1 MGEVVT
7 TIFKSAVKISAI
19 FTAIFGFL
27 MVFTVLVAGVTVAL
41 NKTVIIDVLTMMQ
54 FGLPFNLDP
63 VLLWL
68 GTSVTLYITYRLA
81 IQGYTVIKSV
91 IDS

>member
-7 TIFKSAVKISAI
+7 AIFKSAVKISAI
-19 FTAIFGFL
+19 FTAIFAFL
-27 MVFTVLVAGVTVAL
+27 MVFTVLVSGVTVAL
-41 NKTVIIDVLTMMQ
+41 NKTVIVDILTLIQ

-68 GTSVTLYITYRLA
+68 GTAVTLYITYRLA
-81 IQGYTVIKSV
+81 IYSYTVIKSV
-91 IDS
+91 IDN